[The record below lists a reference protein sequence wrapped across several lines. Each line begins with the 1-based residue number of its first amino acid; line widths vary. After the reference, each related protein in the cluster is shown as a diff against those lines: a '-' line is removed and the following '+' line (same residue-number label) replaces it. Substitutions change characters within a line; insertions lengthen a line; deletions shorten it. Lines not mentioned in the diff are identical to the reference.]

1 MNTDLRRSK
10 RDRVYLPISVSAQ
23 DGISGERLAGPFSS
37 RIIDISLHG
46 ACLLMTQ
53 VMCGSYHIFHT
64 TRENDSSLLLLHIDI
79 PPEIVNLA
87 LPARPVWLDIYHQ
100 DQIRAFK
107 MGVEFL
113 TSPDGEQMK
122 RLQRLMRQYR
132 RSKEM
137 L

>member
-10 RDRVYLPISVSAQ
+10 RDSVYLPIAVSAQ
-23 DGISGERLAGPFSS
+23 DGISGGQLAGPFSG

-53 VMCGSYHIFHT
+53 VMRGSYHVFHT

-79 PPEIVNLA
+79 PPEIVDLA
-87 LPARPVWLDIYHQ
+87 LPARPVWLDIFRQ

-122 RLQRLMRQYR
+122 RLQRIMQQYR
-132 RSKEM
+132 RDPDM
-137 L
+137 W